1 VGRVPLVAA
10 AVCPHPPLL
19 VPEVAAGAAGERDD
33 LRAAC
38 DTVLDRVLAHE
49 PEALHIIGSA
59 PTSRQYSHPLRAS
72 FRPWGAAIEA
82 TLGEPDSARRSRSHT
97 DSARR
102 RPSEERARRSRSHT
116 DSDAEAL
123 PLSLAVGVWLVQR
136 AAVAGRIRRPTRWYA
151 HAVAA
156 DASSDDCLALADDL
170 RSENPWALLVMGD
183 GSACRG
189 QKSPG
194 YDDPRAEP
202 FDKTV
207 AQALAT
213 ADVDALLA
221 LDADLAAEWRVAGRA
236 PWRVLAAAARDGAPS
251 WHGDLLYEA
260 APYGVAYFVATWTP
274 TPPPPPFRRSCI

>member
-1 VGRVPLVAA
+1 
-10 AVCPHPPLL
+10 LL

-38 DTVLDRVLAHE
+38 DAALDRVLAHE
-49 PEALHIIGSA
+49 PDALHIIGSA
-59 PTSRQYSHPLRAS
+59 PTTRQCSQPLRAS
-72 FRPWGAAIEA
+72 FRPWGADIEA
-82 TLGEPDSARRSRSHT
+82 TIGEPDS
-97 DSARR
+97 
-102 RPSEERARRSRSHT
+102 ARRSRSHT

-151 HAVAA
+151 HTVAA
-156 DASSDDCLALADDL
+156 DASSDECRALADGL
-170 RSENPWALLVMGD
+170 RSEYPCALLVMGD

-213 ADVDALLA
+213 ADIDALLA
-221 LDADLAAEWRVAGRA
+221 LDADLAAELRVAGRA

-274 TPPPPPFRRSCI
+274 THTPVAVAPPTAAINKQRPR